1 MGTDTHFKNNRIIR
15 YTFSVASSL
24 TPSLLSLFVSDTS
37 QETHPDTSVAGDARH
52 HMHAQ
57 QRDHYCTGKKPTQL
71 QGEQAE
77 SDHYNS
83 TCKKPTQ
90 LQGKQVESDHC
101 NSIGKKPTQL
111 QGKQAK
117 SEGEM
122 CSIIKLNRLQTSGDL
137 EGASSYY
144 FDHSRHSL

>member
-37 QETHPDTSVAGDARH
+37 QETHPDTSVAGDARR

-83 TCKKPTQ
+83 TCKKPMQ

-101 NSIGKKPTQL
+101 NSIGKNL
-111 QGKQAK
+111 RSSRG
-117 SEGEM
+117 
-122 CSIIKLNRLQTSGDL
+122 NRPRAR
-137 EGASSYY
+137 EKCVP
-144 FDHSRHSL
+144 

>member
-90 LQGKQVESDHC
+90 LQG
-101 NSIGKKPTQL
+101 
-111 QGKQAK
+111 
-117 SEGEM
+117 
-122 CSIIKLNRLQTSGDL
+122 NRLRATTVIVLAKTYAAPGETGQERGRNVFHNLIKSTSNIKR
-137 EGASSYY
+137 
-144 FDHSRHSL
+144 SRGSKFLLF